1 MSSTKMLT
9 LTFRIITLMNEEG
22 KKSWMVKRMWAR
34 SDMDKTKDDICDRHV
49 VNDQQG
55 GEEVDD
61 AIIYGDR
68 DWVFAISSSS
78 SGGGGETEIVFL
90 RINLELL
97 LLVVIMIILLVEIKK
112 ILNSPIQ

>member
-1 MSSTKMLT
+1 MD
-9 LTFRIITLMNEEG
+9 G
-22 KKSWMVKRMWAR
+22 KANVAR
-34 SDMDKTKDDICDRHV
+34 SDMDKTKDDICERHD

-61 AIIYGDR
+61 AIIDGDR

-78 SGGGGETEIVFL
+78 GRGETEIVFL
-90 RINLELL
+90 GINLELL
-97 LLVVIMIILLVEIKK
+97 LLVIIMIILLVKIKK

>member
-34 SDMDKTKDDICDRHV
+34 SDMDKTKDDICERHD

-61 AIIYGDR
+61 AIIDGDR
-68 DWVFAISSSS
+68 DWVFAISSSG
-78 SGGGGETEIVFL
+78 GGGGETEIVFL
-90 RINLELL
+90 GINLELL
-97 LLVVIMIILLVEIKK
+97 LLVIIMIILLAEIKK

>member
-9 LTFRIITLMNEEG
+9 LTFRIITLMDEAD
-22 KKSWMVKRMWAR
+22 KKSWMVKQMWAR
-34 SDMDKTKDDICDRHV
+34 SDMDKTKDDICERHD

-61 AIIYGDR
+61 AIIDGDR
-68 DWVFAISSSS
+68 DWVFAISSS
-78 SGGGGETEIVFL
+78 GGGGEAEIVFL
-90 RINLELL
+90 GINLELL
-97 LLVVIMIILLVEIKK
+97 LLVIIMIILLVEK

>member
-1 MSSTKMLT
+1 MLT
-9 LTFRIITLMNEEG
+9 LTFRIITFMDEAD

-34 SDMDKTKDDICDRHV
+34 SDMDKTKDDICERHD

-61 AIIYGDR
+61 AIIDGDR
-68 DWVFAISSSS
+68 DWVFAISSSG
-78 SGGGGETEIVFL
+78 GGGGETEIVFL
-90 RINLELL
+90 GINLELL
-97 LLVVIMIILLVEIKK
+97 LLVIIMIILLVEIKK

>member
-1 MSSTKMLT
+1 
-9 LTFRIITLMNEEG
+9 
-22 KKSWMVKRMWAR
+22 
-34 SDMDKTKDDICDRHV
+34 MDKTKDDICERHD

-61 AIIYGDR
+61 AIIDGDR

-78 SGGGGETEIVFL
+78 GRGETEIVFL
-90 RINLELL
+90 GINLELL
-97 LLVVIMIILLVEIKK
+97 LLVIIMIILLVEIKK

>member
-1 MSSTKMLT
+1 MLT
-9 LTFRIITLMNEEG
+9 LTFRIITLMDEKD

-34 SDMDKTKDDICDRHV
+34 SDMDKTKDDICERHD

-61 AIIYGDR
+61 AIIDGDR
-68 DWVFAISSSS
+68 DWVFAISSSG
-78 SGGGGETEIVFL
+78 GGGGETEIVFL
-90 RINLELL
+90 GINLELL
-97 LLVVIMIILLVEIKK
+97 LLVIIMIILLAEIKK

>member
-1 MSSTKMLT
+1 MD
-9 LTFRIITLMNEEG
+9 EAD

-34 SDMDKTKDDICDRHV
+34 SDMTKDDICERHD

-61 AIIYGDR
+61 AIIDGDR
-68 DWVFAISSSS
+68 DWVFAISSS
-78 SGGGGETEIVFL
+78 GGGRGETEIVFFG
-90 RINLELL
+90 INLELL
-97 LLVVIMIILLVEIKK
+97 LLVIIMIILLVEK

>member
-9 LTFRIITLMNEEG
+9 LTFRIITLMDDED

-34 SDMDKTKDDICDRHV
+34 SDMDKTKDDICERHD

-61 AIIYGDR
+61 AIIDGDR
-68 DWVFAISSSS
+68 DWVFAISSS
-78 SGGGGETEIVFL
+78 GGGGEAEIVFL
-90 RINLELL
+90 GINLELL
-97 LLVVIMIILLVEIKK
+97 LLVIIMIILLVEIKK

>member
-1 MSSTKMLT
+1 MLT
-9 LTFRIITLMNEEG
+9 LTFRIITLMDEED

-34 SDMDKTKDDICDRHV
+34 SDMDKTKDDICERHD

-61 AIIYGDR
+61 AIIDGGDR

-78 SGGGGETEIVFL
+78 GRGETEIVFL
-90 RINLELL
+90 GINLELL
-97 LLVVIMIILLVEIKK
+97 LLVIIMIILLVKIKK

>member
-9 LTFRIITLMNEEG
+9 LTFRIITLMDDED

-34 SDMDKTKDDICDRHV
+34 SDMDKTKDDICDRHD

-61 AIIYGDR
+61 AIIDGDR
-68 DWVFAISSSS
+68 DWVFAISSSG
-78 SGGGGETEIVFL
+78 GGGGETEIVFL
-90 RINLELL
+90 GINLELL
-97 LLVVIMIILLVEIKK
+97 LLVIIMIILLVKIKK
-112 ILNSPIQ
+112 ILSSPIQ

>member
-9 LTFRIITLMNEEG
+9 LTFRIITLMDEDD

-34 SDMDKTKDDICDRHV
+34 SDMDKTKDDICERHD

-61 AIIYGDR
+61 AIIDGDR
-68 DWVFAISSSS
+68 DWVFAISSS
-78 SGGGGETEIVFL
+78 GGGGEAEIVFL
-90 RINLELL
+90 GINLELL
-97 LLVVIMIILLVEIKK
+97 LLVIIMIILLVEIKK

>member
-1 MSSTKMLT
+1 MLT
-9 LTFRIITLMNEEG
+9 LTFRIITLMDDED

-34 SDMDKTKDDICDRHV
+34 SDMDKTKDDICERHD

-61 AIIYGDR
+61 AIIDGDR

-78 SGGGGETEIVFL
+78 GRGETEIVFL
-90 RINLELL
+90 GINLELL
-97 LLVVIMIILLVEIKK
+97 LLVIIMIILLVEIKK